1 MPPARTKFAG
11 GDTILGKIL
20 GIRKPLAGLLLA
32 LALGAPAEA
41 RDPKVGEPAP
51 PTELVLI
58 DGTRIKL
65 ADLHGQ
71 VVVLNFWATWCVPCR
86 TELPLLDNY
95 YRVQKRGGLR
105 VFAVTT
111 EDSLPTFKLKPL
123 FAAMAIDPVRKI
135 KGPFAPIRNAVPTNY
150 IIDRTGKVRYAK
162 AGALDLD
169 ALNRELVPLMNE
181 PVPR

>member
-1 MPPARTKFAG
+1 LKRF
-11 GDTILGKIL
+11 L
-20 GIRKPLAGLLLA
+20 GIGKPLAGLSLV
-32 LALGAPAEA
+32 LALGVPAEA

-51 PTELVLI
+51 PAELVLI
-58 DGTRIKL
+58 DGTKIKL
-65 ADLHGQ
+65 ADLRGQ

-111 EDSLPTFKLKPL
+111 EDSLPTYKLKPL

-135 KGPFAPIRNAVPTNY
+135 KGPFTPIRNAVPTNY
-150 IIDRTGKVRYAK
+150 IIDRAGKVRYAK
-162 AGALDLD
+162 AGALDLE
-169 ALNRELVPLMNE
+169 ALNREIVPLMNE
-181 PVPR
+181 RAPQ